1 MHIDTAITTEDW
13 VDTALRNKGSP
24 TSSRP
29 LRCLLRGLALL
40 VATLLLGAL
49 LGWITGGGEAPSLRQ
64 MLLVDAPADVRWLF
78 LVSIAPLVAMLIGRC
93 AFYDRLQRRRYRRW
107 AIREHGLAPSVTHYG
122 VDEAGVIV
130 SDDKGR
136 TRMSWPAVTGLE
148 ETERLFFLLGA
159 NGGVLPIPKR
169 DLPGADREQLRETV
183 LAHLSDLARQ
193 RDPDAPALPPEAV
206 DDADVLVRLRQT
218 AEDRAAAIM
227 LVWNTPRR
235 RRRRAWAASA
245 VALGLALVIFGLDTF
260 GWWLRPHAHR
270 SGEPFSAFLQ
280 VEAATFWGP
289 TLYAAALGFG
299 LWLLW
304 PWLLRRQA
312 MAHARK
318 GADLPV
324 NLAFGPAGVAAAVPG
339 IDFRYAWSGVRAVLE
354 GPGHIGLLL
363 PLSVV
368 LPIPKGAL
376 DVGQLDALRRLL
388 AERVR

>member
-13 VDTALRNKGSP
+13 VDTALRNKGGP
-24 TSSRP
+24 TLSRS

-40 VATLLLGAL
+40 VVTLLLGAL
-49 LGWITGGGEAPSLRQ
+49 LGWATGGDAPSLRR
-64 MLLVDAPADVRWLF
+64 MLLLDAPADVRWPF
-78 LVSIAPLVAMLIGRC
+78 LLSVAPFVAILIGRC

-107 AIREHGLAPSVTHYG
+107 AIREHGSAPTATSYG

-130 SDDKGR
+130 SDDKGS

-169 DLPGADREQLRETV
+169 DLPGADRGRLRETV
-183 LAHLSDLARQ
+183 LAHLPDSARQ
-193 RDPDAPALPPEAV
+193 HDPGAPALPPEAV
-206 DDADVLVRLRQT
+206 NDADVLVRLQQT
-218 AEDRAAAIM
+218 AADRAAAIM
-227 LVWNTPRR
+227 LVWNTPKR
-235 RRRRAWAASA
+235 RRRRAWAAST
-245 VALGLALVIFGLDTF
+245 VALCLALVIFGLDAF
-260 GWWLRPHAHR
+260 GWWLHQRAHY
-270 SGEPFSAFLQ
+270 GHKPFSTFLQ
-280 VEAATFWGP
+280 VEAATFWAP
-289 TLYAAALGFG
+289 ALYAAALGFG

-312 MAHARK
+312 MAQARK
-318 GADLPV
+318 RADLPL

-388 AERVR
+388 AERVRR